1 MKVDGKHGLREVEW
15 ERSVPLMAGLPPWLL
30 AFLARTLRFHMSTHF
45 ITLCTALCTRVL
57 P

>member
-15 ERSVPLMAGLPPWLL
+15 ERSVPLLAGLPPWLL
-30 AFLARTLRFHMSTHF
+30 AFLARTLRFHMSTPL
-45 ITLCTALCTRVL
+45 ITLCTALCTQVL

>member
-30 AFLARTLRFHMSTHF
+30 AFLGRTLRFRMSIPF
-45 ITLCTALCTRVL
+45 ITLYTALCTQVL